1 MKCSI
6 KMGYRHGMLRNVN
19 ITPCNQHLEFTSILV
34 FFMYNVDI
42 VYFQMDNRIVL
53 NESFSENDTMIFE
66 HIFSETNP
74 RLVKAVFKLK
84 CR

>member
-1 MKCSI
+1 
-6 KMGYRHGMLRNVN
+6 
-19 ITPCNQHLEFTSILV
+19 
-34 FFMYNVDI
+34 MYNVDI